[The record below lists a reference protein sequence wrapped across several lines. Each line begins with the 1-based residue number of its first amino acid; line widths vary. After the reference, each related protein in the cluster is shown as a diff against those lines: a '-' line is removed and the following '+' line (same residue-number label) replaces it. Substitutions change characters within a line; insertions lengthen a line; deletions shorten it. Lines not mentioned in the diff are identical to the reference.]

1 MITAAGVA
9 EIAGLLAAPA
19 GTLNHDAP
27 TPCGG
32 CGETTPAHRCIGC
45 LHDFGTPDSAWV
57 HEHRATPSPSTD
69 TLEQTVADIG
79 DDELIRRVIAGLVR
93 RPRTTRART
102 EPLWSRVGKRFAL
115 GSTYSMQLCRR
126 FNFNPDERVL
136 P

>member
-1 MITAAGVA
+1 MTKQQTEARPQTCRNRLRDEGKVHPRSGCAY
-9 EIAGLLAAPA
+9 
-19 GTLNHDAP
+19 
-27 TPCGG
+27 CGNGGMMG
-32 CGETTPAHRCIGC
+32 CPFENRA
-45 LHDFGTPDSAWV
+45 L
-57 HEHRATPSPSTD
+57 ATPSPSTD